1 MPLNLTSDCDKGVK
15 FILKILILSAIL
27 GAIEG
32 MTISKKVNG
41 FMETSS
47 WIRKMFEEGIRLK
60 KEFGEENVF
69 DLSLGNP
76 VIEPPKEVQ
85 NAIVNAARDDTNG
98 MHRYMPNAGFQDVR
112 EAIATTLSEECQE
125 KLSADNL
132 VMVCGAAGGLNIT
145 LKTLLDNGDEV
156 IIFAPYFVEYLF
168 YADNH
173 GGKAVSVNTN
183 DDFSLDLDSF
193 KNALNKK
200 TKAVII
206 NSPNNPTGV
215 VYSREELEK
224 LAEILKAHSEKSGKP
239 VYLISDDPYKK
250 ISFDG
255 IEVVNILE
263 LYENSIYITSHSK
276 DIALP
281 GERIGFVAVH
291 PKCEDAENLMAGLI
305 FSNRV
310 LGFVNAPA
318 LIQRVVKNVQG
329 VTVDVEQYRGKR
341 DFLYGELTRI
351 GYKVVKP
358 RGAFYFFPKS
368 PIDDEVEFVRKLA
381 EKKVLVVP
389 GRGFGCPGYFRI
401 SYCLPDSVIEGSIA
415 GFEAAFV
422 ECLKG

>member
-1 MPLNLTSDCDKGVK
+1 M
-15 FILKILILSAIL
+15 AIS
-27 GAIEG
+27 E
-32 MTISKKVNG
+32 KVSG
-41 FMETSS
+41 FMEKSS

-60 KEFGEENVF
+60 KQFGEENVF

-76 VIEPPKEVQ
+76 VIEPPDEVQ
-85 NAIVNAARDDTNG
+85 AALVQAAKDTSPG
-98 MHRYMPNAGFQDVR
+98 LHRYMPNAGLQDVR
-112 EAIATTLSEECQE
+112 EAIAKTLSNECQVS
-125 KLSADNL
+125 LSANDL

-145 LKTLLDNGDEV
+145 LKTLLNNGDEV

-173 GGKAVSVNTN
+173 GGKAIAVKTH
-183 DDFSLDLDSF
+183 DDFTLDMD
-193 KNALNKK
+193 ALKRALSKK
-200 TKAVII
+200 TKAVIV

-215 VYSREELEK
+215 VYSREELK
-224 LAEILKAHSEKSGKP
+224 QLAEVLKAHSEKIGKA

-250 ISFDG
+250 IIFDG
-255 IEVVNILE
+255 MEVTNILE

-291 PKCEDAENLMAGLI
+291 PKCEDADNLMAGLI

-329 VTVDVEQYRGKR
+329 VTVDVEQYKKKR

-351 GYKVVKP
+351 GYDVVKP
-358 RGAFYFFPKS
+358 QGAFYLFPKS
-368 PIDDEVEFVRKLA
+368 PIDDEVKFVKKLA

-389 GRGFGCPGYFRI
+389 GRGFGSPGYFRI

-415 GFEAAFV
+415 GFESTFNDFH
-422 ECLKG
+422 

>member
-1 MPLNLTSDCDKGVK
+1 
-15 FILKILILSAIL
+15 
-27 GAIEG
+27 
-32 MTISKKVNG
+32 
-41 FMETSS
+41 MEKSS
-47 WIRKMFEEGIRLK
+47 WIRKMFEEGIWLK
-60 KEFGEENVF
+60 KQFGEENVF

-76 VIEPPKEVQ
+76 VIEPPDQVQ
-85 NAIVNAARDDTNG
+85 AALVKAAKDISPG
-98 MHRYMPNAGFQDVR
+98 LHRYMPNAGLQDVR
-112 EAIATTLSEECQE
+112 EAIAKTLSNECQVS
-125 KLSADNL
+125 LSANDL

-145 LKTLLDNGDEV
+145 LKTLLDSGDEV
-156 IIFAPYFVEYLF
+156 LIFAPYFVEDLF

-173 GGKAVSVNTN
+173 GGKAVAVKTH
-183 DDFSLDLDSF
+183 DDFTLDMD
-193 KNALNKK
+193 ALKDALSEK
-200 TKAVII
+200 TKAVIV

-215 VYSREELEK
+215 VYSREELK
-224 LAEILKAHSEKSGKP
+224 QLAEVLKAHSEKTGKA

-250 ISFDG
+250 ITFDG
-255 IEVVNILE
+255 VEAVNILE

-291 PKCEDAENLMAGLI
+291 PKCEDAGNLMAGLI

-329 VTVDVEQYRGKR
+329 VTVDVEQYKKKR

-351 GYKVVKP
+351 GYDVVKP
-358 RGAFYFFPKS
+358 QGAFYFFPKS
-368 PIDDEVEFVRKLA
+368 PIDDEVKFVKKLA

-415 GFEAAFV
+415 GFESTFNDFR
-422 ECLKG
+422 

>member
-1 MPLNLTSDCDKGVK
+1 M
-15 FILKILILSAIL
+15 AIS
-27 GAIEG
+27 E
-32 MTISKKVNG
+32 KVSG
-41 FMETSS
+41 FMEKSS
-47 WIRKMFEEGIRLK
+47 WIRKMFEEGIWLK
-60 KEFGEENVF
+60 KQFGEENIF

-76 VIEPPKEVQ
+76 VIEPPDQVQ
-85 NAIVNAARDDTNG
+85 AALVQAAKDISPG
-98 MHRYMPNAGFQDVR
+98 LHRYMPNAGLQDVR
-112 EAIATTLSEECQE
+112 EAIAKTLSNECQLS
-125 KLSADNL
+125 LSANDL

-145 LKTLLDNGDEV
+145 LKTLLDSGDEV
-156 IIFAPYFVEYLF
+156 LIFAPYFVEYLF

-173 GGKAVSVNTN
+173 EGKAVAVKTH
-183 DDFSLDLDSF
+183 DDFKLDMD
-193 KNALNKK
+193 ALKDALSEK
-200 TKAVII
+200 TKAVIV

-215 VYSREELEK
+215 VYSREELK
-224 LAEILKAHSEKSGKP
+224 QLAEVLKAHSEKTGKA

-250 ISFDG
+250 ITFDG
-255 IEVVNILE
+255 VEAVNILE

-291 PKCEDAENLMAGLI
+291 PKCEDAGNLMAGLI

-329 VTVDVEQYRGKR
+329 VTVDVEQYKKKR

-351 GYKVVKP
+351 GYDVVKP
-358 RGAFYFFPKS
+358 QGAFYFFPKS
-368 PIDDEVEFVRKLA
+368 PIDDEVEFVKKLA

-415 GFEAAFV
+415 GFESTFNDFR
-422 ECLKG
+422 

>member
-1 MPLNLTSDCDKGVK
+1 M
-15 FILKILILSAIL
+15 AIS
-27 GAIEG
+27 E
-32 MTISKKVNG
+32 KVSG
-41 FMETSS
+41 FMEKSS

-60 KEFGEENVF
+60 KQFGEENVF

-76 VIEPPKEVQ
+76 VIEPPDQVQ
-85 NAIVNAARDDTNG
+85 AALVQAAKDISPG
-98 MHRYMPNAGFQDVR
+98 LHRYMPNAGLQDVR
-112 EAIATTLSEECQE
+112 EAIAKTLSNECQVS
-125 KLSADNL
+125 LSANDL

-145 LKTLLDNGDEV
+145 LKTLLDSGDEV
-156 IIFAPYFVEYLF
+156 LIFAPYFVEYLF

-173 GGKAVSVNTN
+173 GGKAVAVKTH
-183 DDFSLDLDSF
+183 DDFTLDMD
-193 KNALNKK
+193 ALKDALSEK
-200 TKAVII
+200 TKAVIV

-215 VYSREELEK
+215 VYSREELK
-224 LAEILKAHSEKSGKP
+224 QLAEVLKAHSEKTGKA

-250 ISFDG
+250 ITFDG
-255 IEVVNILE
+255 VEAVNILE

-291 PKCEDAENLMAGLI
+291 PKCEDAGNLMAGLI

-329 VTVDVEQYRGKR
+329 VTVDVEQYKKKR

-351 GYKVVKP
+351 GYDVVKP
-358 RGAFYFFPKS
+358 QGAFYFFPKS
-368 PIDDEVEFVRKLA
+368 PIDDEVEFVKKLA

-401 SYCLPDSVIEGSIA
+401 SYCLPDSVIESSIA
-415 GFEAAFV
+415 GFESTFNDFR
-422 ECLKG
+422 